1 MANTSRSEWPRV
13 NVNQFSLPRYASL
26 QNRPLYE
33 SSRLGPRLLSACPRV
48 AASLSTSQFSP
59 RGTTCSE
66 LRLLFITVCIG
77 EYFILASETA
87 LKNTFLC
94 TEFVARGNF
103 GSLQHRHRTVP
114 LGHSALRASETETA
128 VCCRPP
134 ATIASDRWYD
144 FSSKG
149 RTVDLTK

>member
-103 GSLQHRHRTVP
+103 GSLQHRHRYCAARSFGFKSFRDRDCR
-114 LGHSALRASETETA
+114 LLSALRNNRFGPVVRFFFE
-128 VCCRPP
+128 
-134 ATIASDRWYD
+134 
-144 FSSKG
+144 G
-149 RTVDLTK
+149 